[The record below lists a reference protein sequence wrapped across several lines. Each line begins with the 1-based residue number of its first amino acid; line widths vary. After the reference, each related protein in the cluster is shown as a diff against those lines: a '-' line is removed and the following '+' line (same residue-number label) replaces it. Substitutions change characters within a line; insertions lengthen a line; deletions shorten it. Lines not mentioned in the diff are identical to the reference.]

1 MAGSTDVTITL
12 VVPVCNVEKYLGECL
27 DSVMKQMVPFDEVI
41 LVNDGSTDGSLAIC
55 ERYASYCRYFKLVS
69 QTNKGLSAARNV
81 GMELAHG
88 RYVMFLDSDD
98 YLREDTV
105 KVIKELLGKVQ
116 YDAVFFDAD
125 IRCEGKGFRMD
136 RNIYDRSCLGLDHAE
151 WDGREYFA
159 KCYPLGYVVSVCMAA
174 YRKETIDGA
183 ALMFPEGRYYED
195 NYFSF
200 RFLNCA
206 KIVVHISEKLYQRRY
221 RDNSITSF
229 FSEKHLMDY
238 MEVCRLI
245 WGEIRRESRCGR
257 LRAKRPLAA
266 LVSDHCNMILR
277 YRQKCVEKEI
287 LLGNETEILLKATV
301 EDYFALLEEL
311 VPGFLTVRL
320 TELDL
325 SMLARLLDI
334 FSGMSRLQLLPE
346 MEPDIKI
353 REIAEAQKAGYISLL
368 KKLPLG
374 EEGRNVGIYGTGRHT
389 EGMLAVYRKLIGE
402 IRCNLI
408 FIDSRRDNEK
418 YHGCQLIH
426 YQKISSQPLDMVV
439 ISSFIYQQEM
449 ISNLNKV
456 RIDVPIITFYDGMDW
471 DVFSECEKFLRINI

>member
-1 MAGSTDVTITL
+1 MIKSSNKIRSMIAAVLLCVGLVLTGCGTQEAGQAESQQ
-12 VVPVCNVEKYLGECL
+12 EKLAEGQYREQSEGQSSGQHADEPEAQAEDQAEGLG
-27 DSVMKQMVPFDEVI
+27 
-41 LVNDGSTDGSLAIC
+41 T
-55 ERYASYCRYFKLVS
+55 
-69 QTNKGLSAARNV
+69 SAL
-81 GMELAHG
+81 EI
-88 RYVMFLDSDD
+88 SP
-98 YLREDTV
+98 
-105 KVIKELLGKVQ
+105 ELLEYRDMNYG
-116 YDAVFFDAD
+116 
-125 IRCEGKGFRMD
+125 EFREK
-136 RNIYDRSCLGLDHAE
+136 S
-151 WDGREYFA
+151 GREA
-159 KCYPLGYVVSVCMAA
+159 
-174 YRKETIDGA
+174 E
-183 ALMFPEGRYYED
+183 
-195 NYFSF
+195 
-200 RFLNCA
+200 FL
-206 KIVVHISEKLYQRRY
+206 HG
-221 RDNSITSF
+221 TF
-229 FSEKHLMDY
+229 
-238 MEVCRLI
+238 
-245 WGEIRRESRCGR
+245 
-257 LRAKRPLAA
+257 
-266 LVSDHCNMILR
+266 
-277 YRQKCVEKEI
+277 
-287 LLGNETEILLKATV
+287 
-301 EDYFALLEEL
+301 YFALLEEL